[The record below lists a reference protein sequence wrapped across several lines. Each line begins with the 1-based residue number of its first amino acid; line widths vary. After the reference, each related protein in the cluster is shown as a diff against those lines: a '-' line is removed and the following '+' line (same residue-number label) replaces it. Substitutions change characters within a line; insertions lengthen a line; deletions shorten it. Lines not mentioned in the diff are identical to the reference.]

1 MERSSASQAA
11 PQPGPG
17 ASPSYPPTPPG
28 LTGILR
34 VDMGRVKPKLD
45 EDGYGDAELEPLHDI
60 GRGLPRERVD
70 HVASQDHALA
80 SASGHEL
87 GLLPRAEGTC
97 EGAKE
102 ETVADPIPGPW
113 HWR

>member
-1 MERSSASQAA
+1 MHPRLRHSRDPVRPLHTLA
-11 PQPGPG
+11 
-17 ASPSYPPTPPG
+17 PPG

-45 EDGYGDAELEPLHDI
+45 EDGDGDAELEPLDDI

-70 HVASQDHALA
+70 HVTSQDHALA
-80 SASGHEL
+80 STSGHEL

-102 ETVADPIPGPW
+102 ETVADPVTGPW
-113 HWR
+113 HR

>member
-1 MERSSASQAA
+1 MERSRV
-11 PQPGPG
+11 
-17 ASPSYPPTPPG
+17 SPSRDLACPLSTLTSPG

-45 EDGYGDAELEPLHDI
+45 EDGDGDAKLEPLHDI
-60 GRGLPRERVD
+60 GRGLPRQRVD

-80 SASGHEL
+80 SASGHEF

-97 EGAKE
+97 EGVKE
-102 ETVADPIPGPW
+102 EIVAGSAAGPQ
-113 HWR
+113 HH